1 MDKTLCI
8 IARLQ
13 AKLSLKQMGK
23 WANGQMGKFANGLS
37 SVSGINHNRSTDNEH
52 RKTGFFEKLS
62 KFCNLSG
69 KDVV

>member
-1 MDKTLCI
+1 
-8 IARLQ
+8 
-13 AKLSLKQMGK
+13 MGK